1 MARVLRMDSR
11 RTLPRYSAQKVLM
24 FSVLTNYSWLM
35 AKKVNTDICV
45 DIKTRLICDCVAL
58 VEKNYAGVLRRDSQY
73 HFTFTETNRPSK
85 GKKTPQVFNGKL
97 ITVTCSSDG
106 HLRLNLKATYLNEDF
121 AVEDFAKGI
130 AQEINQALDGLIE
143 KE

>member
-1 MARVLRMDSR
+1 MSKNKFK
-11 RTLPRYSAQKVLM
+11 T
-24 FSVLTNYSWLM
+24 
-35 AKKVNTDICV
+35 NTDLCV
-45 DIKTRLICDCVAL
+45 DIKTNLITDRIAMTGKYYPGTL
-58 VEKNYAGVLRRDSQY
+58 HRDSEEHY
-73 HFTFTETNRPSK
+73 SFTEAARPSK
-85 GKKTPQVFNGKL
+85 GSRTPQVFNGKF

-106 HLRLNLKATYLNEDF
+106 RLRLNLKATYLNEDF

>member
-1 MARVLRMDSR
+1 
-11 RTLPRYSAQKVLM
+11 
-24 FSVLTNYSWLM
+24 M
-35 AKKVNTDICV
+35 AKNNFKTNTDLCV
-45 DIKTRLICDCVAL
+45 DIKTNLITDRIA
-58 VEKNYAGVLRRDSQY
+58 KAGKYYAGTLHRESEERYS
-73 HFTFTETNRPSK
+73 FTETSRPSK
-85 GKKTPQVFNGKL
+85 GSRTPQVFNGRL

-106 HLRLNLKATYLNEDF
+106 RLRLNLKATFLNEDF

>member
-1 MARVLRMDSR
+1 
-11 RTLPRYSAQKVLM
+11 M

-35 AKKVNTDICV
+35 AKKVNTDLCV
-45 DIKTRLICDCVAL
+45 DIKTRLTNDRMAKVG
-58 VEKNYAGVLRRDSQY
+58 KNYAGVLRRDSQY